1 MNTPEPLTEQN
12 VLHNQMINADK
23 SDLATLRDIVWK
35 LRKLDRKLG
44 NDFSTR
50 MSLQIGLMA
59 IGEREEADAL
69 TDSLLALCPGQD
81 PIGITMFAGSLA
93 GLLRLDE
100 AQLVLGRL
108 FESSGHLVT
117 PYLIG
122 GAVHCAALKGDT
134 DWMAELAETPL
145 EESNSAVSEI
155 LEVLIVTKL
164 VDHFTNHQSIVN
176 EIMRPYQ
183 CGSKIS
189 RCMREKGDELL
200 SVIRYV
206 PSSRAKR
213 TELQIEIRVAL
224 SAYYKSV
231 GLDPSVCLSHL
242 STAIL
247 PHPAAITEQ
256 DGVAA

>member
-12 VLHNQMINADK
+12 VLHNQMINADE

-59 IGEREEADAL
+59 IGEREEADSL
-69 TDSLLALCPGQD
+69 TESLLGLCPKQN
-81 PIGITMFAGSLA
+81 PIDIAMFAGSLA

-100 AQLVLGRL
+100 AHLVIRRL
-108 FESSGHLVT
+108 FESSGRRVM

-122 GAVHCAALKGDT
+122 AATHCAALEGDA
-134 DWMAELAETPL
+134 DWMAELAEMTSD
-145 EESNSAVSEI
+145 ESNSSASEI
-155 LEVLIVTKL
+155 LEVLNVAEL
-164 VDHFTNHQSIVN
+164 VDHFAPHQNIVN
-176 EIMRPYQ
+176 QIMRSHQ
-183 CGSKIS
+183 CGSKIA
-189 RCMREKGDELL
+189 RCLREKGDEAL

-213 TELQIEIRVAL
+213 TELQTEIRLAL

-231 GLDPSVCLSHL
+231 GLDPSICLSHF

-247 PHPAAITEQ
+247 PHPVAITEQ